1 MNGDQVDRMN
11 QGMNG
16 MRILGALMVGM
27 VLLVSGCDVIES
39 PTVERQPVVEA
50 YLVEGDT
57 LPEVRLS
64 RTASVDASLGGQEAI
79 TGAEVVIEQ
88 LGADG
93 AASKTTLYRLDSAG
107 VYVPE
112 VPAPTVQGGATYRL
126 RATLPGG
133 AEVSAE
139 TTIPTNLSLVEAV
152 NTESIFLSEQQPSF
166 TVTRATVRDAP
177 VVFIFTTTS
186 LLDFDAMTDEAI
198 RDELTRFYDDGFDED
213 EDDVRDFRVNDS
225 PIVNQGNYED
235 NGDGTITIDY
245 PWIALAFC
253 KRNEVAVS
261 VLDRALYD
269 YIRTQVAQQGGLSPG
284 EIPNIVDNIDGGTG
298 IFGSYTRITTTI
310 DITCPERT
318 RATRK

>member
-1 MNGDQVDRMN
+1 MNSDQVDRMN
-11 QGMNG
+11 QGMNSMNG
-16 MRILGALMVGM
+16 IRILGALVVG
-27 VLLVSGCDVIES
+27 VALLLSGCDVIES
-39 PTVERQPVVEA
+39 PAVEQQPTVEA

-57 LPEVRLS
+57 LSEVRLS
-64 RTASVDASLGGQEAI
+64 RTAPVDASPGGQEAI

-88 LGADG
+88 IGADG
-93 AASKTTLYRLDSAG
+93 ASGETTLYRPDSAG
-107 VYVPE
+107 VYMPE
-112 VPAPTVQGGATYRL
+112 EPAPVVQGGATYRL

-186 LLDFDAMTDEAI
+186 LLDFDAMTDEEIQA
-198 RDELTRFYDDGFDED
+198 EFTPFYDDGFDED

-235 NGDGTITIDY
+235 NGDGTITTDY

-253 KRNEVAVS
+253 GRNEVAVS
-261 VLDRALYD
+261 VLDRAMYD
-269 YIRTQVAQQGGLSPG
+269 YIRTQGAQQGGLSPG
-284 EIPNIVDNIDGGTG
+284 EVPNIVDNIDGGTG
-298 IFGSYTRITTTI
+298 IFGSFTQIATTI
-310 DITCPERT
+310 NIACPER
-318 RATRK
+318 